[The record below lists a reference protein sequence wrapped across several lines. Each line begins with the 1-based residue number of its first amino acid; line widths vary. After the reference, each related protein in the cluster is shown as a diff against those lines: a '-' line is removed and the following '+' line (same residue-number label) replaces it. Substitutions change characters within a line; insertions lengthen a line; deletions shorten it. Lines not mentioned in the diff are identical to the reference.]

1 MNSNIIDFDFL
12 AFSINNIMYN
22 WNVYDYEDNFTDL
35 YQGYKYLL
43 EHLKDADFRENVFDE
58 LTIIG
63 ANLSDDD
70 DENIKLY
77 GFTFSDV
84 SRAVTALENL

>member
-1 MNSNIIDFDFL
+1 MEFIDKL
-12 AFSINNIMYN
+12 AFEINDIMYN
-22 WNVYDYEDNFTDL
+22 WNTCDYYDNFTDK
-35 YQGYKYLL
+35 YSGYRSIYENLL
-43 EHLKDADFRENVFDE
+43 VDPDFKENVIDE
-58 LTIIG
+58 LIMIG